1 MMKYKILLP
10 FLFFVAVLTAQ
21 NNSFEEDVNYFLEL
35 NGTMGQYRNAV
46 PELVSLLKKQYSD
59 ATVPDVVWEEINL
72 KAMQSLDG
80 LSKDLVIVYKE
91 FFTHEEIKDL
101 VQVYQKE
108 SVQKFI
114 NNVPELTKASD
125 TPSMVWS
132 RNLYN
137 QITDLLHEK
146 GYQINKTQ

>member
-1 MMKYKILLP
+1 MKFKILLP
-10 FLFFVAVLTAQ
+10 LLLFVGVITAQ

-35 NGTMGQYRNAV
+35 NGTMGQYRKAV
-46 PELVSLLKKQYSD
+46 PELVSLLKNQYSD
-59 ATVPDVVWEEINL
+59 AAVPEVVWEEVSL

-80 LSKDLVIVYKE
+80 LTKDLVVVYKE
-91 FFTHEEIKDL
+91 YFTQEEIMEL
-101 VQVYQKE
+101 VQVYKKE

-146 GYQINKTQ
+146 GYQMNSSQ